1 MVVDYEKAWIRLQAE
16 IAGKSQHGRE
26 GLLRAMA
33 QIAAEC
39 RVPEGEKARLLRLYG
54 VEVDRLSAE
63 TDRDEPDDF
72 EAGLASAADVGLPGH
87 HGPNGGHDGGCSN
100 GRARAG

>member
-1 MVVDYEKAWIRLQAE
+1 MVTDYERAWGRLAE
-16 IAGKSQHGRE
+16 VVAEKTQHGRE
-26 GLLRAMA
+26 GLLTAMA

-72 EAGLASAADVGLPGH
+72 EAGLASAADVGLSGH
-87 HGPNGGHDGGCSN
+87 HGPNGGHDGRSN